1 MGYVYGRF
9 LWDILWEISMGYIVG
24 DLYRIFDALYCI
36 LYNGDFWEFFFGS
49 NHSNVNIWREI
60 VVIRDMTNVMS
71 ENGYILSTSTRY
83 AGIR

>member
-36 LYNGDFWEFFFGS
+36 LYNGDFWEFFS
-49 NHSNVNIWREI
+49 DLTIP
-60 VVIRDMTNVMS
+60 M
-71 ENGYILSTSTRY
+71 
-83 AGIR
+83 